1 MIIIPP
7 PHSAVWT
14 VSHSAGAVGKDAGA
28 VTGDDGQIDGLAVAA
43 QAELEAVLVEA
54 EGHTEVIADRL
65 FLI

>member
-1 MIIIPP
+1 
-7 PHSAVWT
+7 
-14 VSHSAGAVGKDAGA
+14 
-28 VTGDDGQIDGLAVAA
+28 LAVAA